1 LSEFGSIGKVNV
13 TKEKAWKRVLEI
25 EIPVEKVKG
34 EFDSVYQEYQRK
46 ARVPGFRPGK
56 APLEL
61 IKKRYKDEV
70 TKDVLENLLPEAYQE
85 AVKQTSLIPLTL
97 PLLKDVEFQE
107 GLPLKFKAHIEI
119 RPEIEP
125 KDYKGLQLK
134 RKIIEIKA
142 EHVHNTLNYLQDKNA
157 ELHSVDREAKDGD
170 FLVVDLEEITEG
182 EAKNKKKT
190 ENQTVWLKK
199 ENLLTGFYRG
209 FSGAKAG
216 EEKEI
221 EAVYPQDY
229 FEKNL
234 AGKVIRYKAKV
245 KEVKEKILPEINDD
259 FAKSLGE
266 YKSLEELKRKIKED
280 LTIKAKQDEE
290 KDLANQVIKQVVENN
305 SFEVPE
311 SLLDLYL
318 DSVVEDLRKT
328 YKKVDEEKVRENY
341 RELGLARIRWEFIRQ
356 EIAKKEKIEVTRE
369 EIDKWVENFAKANS
383 LELKQAKEFIAQ
395 NKKIEN
401 VKDTILED
409 KVIAFILN
417 NSKIKEEIIKEPKPE
432 KEKTKIIKP

>member
-1 LSEFGSIGKVNV
+1 MKVNV
-13 TKEKAWKRVLEI
+13 TEEKAWKRVLEI

-34 EFDSVYQEYQRK
+34 EFDTVYLEYQKK

-97 PLLKDVEFQE
+97 PLLKDIEYQE

-125 KDYKGLQLK
+125 KDYQGLQLK
-134 RKIIEIKA
+134 RKIIEIKEA
-142 EHVHNTLNYLQDKNA
+142 HVHNTLNYLQDKNA
-157 ELHSVDREAKDGD
+157 ELHSVEREAKDGD
-170 FLVVDLEEITEG
+170 FLVVDLEEIAEG
-182 EAKNKKKT
+182 EAKAKKKA
-190 ENQTVWLKK
+190 ENQTIWLKK
-199 ENLLTGFYRG
+199 ENLLTEFYRG

-221 EAVYPQDY
+221 EAIYPQDY

-234 AGKVIRYKAKV
+234 AGKVIKYKAKV

-266 YKSLEELKRKIKED
+266 YKSLEELKSKIKED
-280 LTIKAKQDEE
+280 LKIKAKQDEE

-328 YKKVDEEKVRENY
+328 YKKVDEEKIREQY

-356 EIAKKEKIEVTRE
+356 EIAKKEKIEATKE

-395 NKKIEN
+395 NKKIEDI
-401 VKDTILED
+401 KDSILED
-409 KVIAFILN
+409 KVIGLII
-417 NSKIKEEIIKEPKPE
+417 NSSKVKEEIIKEPKQE
-432 KEKTKIIKP
+432 KEKTKITKP

>member
-1 LSEFGSIGKVNV
+1 MKVNV
-13 TKEKAWKRVLEI
+13 TEEKAWKRVLEI

-34 EFDSVYQEYQRK
+34 EFDSVYLEYQRK
-46 ARVPGFRPGK
+46 AKIPGFRPGK

-61 IKKRYKDEV
+61 IKKRYKDKV

-85 AVKQTSLIPLTL
+85 AVKQSNLTPLTL
-97 PLLKDVEFQE
+97 PLVREVEFKE
-107 GLPLKFKAHIEI
+107 GLPLKFKAQIEI

-125 KDYKGLQLK
+125 QDYKGLQLR
-134 RKIIEIKA
+134 RKIIQITET
-142 EHVHNTLNYLQDKNA
+142 HVQNALTYLQDKNA

-170 FLVVDLEEITEG
+170 FLVVDLEEIAEG
-182 EAKNKKKT
+182 EAKVKKKT
-190 ENQTVWLKK
+190 ENQTIWLKK
-199 ENLLTGFYRG
+199 ENLLTEFYRG

-221 EAVYPQDY
+221 EALYPQDY

-234 AGKVIRYKAKV
+234 AGKVIKYKAKV

-266 YKSLEELKRKIKED
+266 YKSLEDLKSKIKED
-280 LTIKAKQDEE
+280 LKIKAKQDEE
-290 KDLANQVIKQVVENN
+290 KDLANQVIKQVVEKNN
-305 SFEVPE
+305 FEVPE

-318 DSVVEDLRKT
+318 DSVIEDLKKT
-328 YKKVDEEKVRENY
+328 YKKVNEEKIREQY

-356 EIAKKEKIEVTRE
+356 EIAKKEKVEVTKE

-401 VKDTILED
+401 IKDTILED
-409 KVIAFILN
+409 KVIDFILN
-417 NSKIKEEIIKEPKPE
+417 NSKIKEEIIKEPKQE
-432 KEKTKIIKP
+432 KEKSKIIKP

>member
-1 LSEFGSIGKVNV
+1 MKVNV
-13 TKEKAWKRVLEI
+13 TEEKAWKRVLEI

-34 EFDSVYQEYQRK
+34 EFDTVYLEYQRK

-97 PLLKDVEFQE
+97 PLLKDIEYQK

-125 KDYKGLQLK
+125 KDYQGLQLK
-134 RKIIEIKA
+134 RKIIETNE

-170 FLVVDLEEITEG
+170 FLVVDLEEIAEG
-182 EAKNKKKT
+182 GVKNKKKT
-190 ENQTVWLKK
+190 ENQTIWLKK
-199 ENLLTGFYRG
+199 ENLLTEFYRG

-221 EAVYPQDY
+221 EALYPQDY

-234 AGKVIRYKAKV
+234 AGKIIKYKAKV
-245 KEVKEKILPEINDD
+245 KEVKEKILPGINDD

-266 YKSLEELKRKIKED
+266 YKSLEELKSKIREDLKIKV
-280 LTIKAKQDEE
+280 KQDAE

-318 DSVVEDLRKT
+318 DSAVEDLRKT
-328 YKKVDEEKVRENY
+328 YKKVDEKKIRDQY
-341 RELGLARIRWEFIRQ
+341 RELGLNRIRWEFIRR
-356 EIAKKEKIEVTRE
+356 EIAKKEKVEVTKE
-369 EIDKWVENFAKANS
+369 EIDAWVENFAKANS
-383 LELKQAKEFIAQ
+383 LELKQAKEFVAQ
-395 NKKIEN
+395 NKKIEDI
-401 VKDTILED
+401 KDSILED
-409 KVIAFILN
+409 KVIGLII
-417 NSKIKEEIIKEPKPE
+417 NSSKVKEEIIAAPKEE
-432 KEKTKIIKP
+432 KEEKKIIKP

>member
-1 LSEFGSIGKVNV
+1 MKVNV
-13 TKEKAWKRVLEI
+13 TEEKAWRRVLEI

-34 EFDSVYQEYQRK
+34 EFDTVYLEYQRK

-70 TKDVLENLLPEAYQE
+70 TKDVLENLLPEAFQE

-97 PLLKDVEFQE
+97 PLLKDIEYQE

-125 KDYKGLQLK
+125 KDYQGLQLK
-134 RKIIEIKA
+134 RKIIEIKE

-170 FLVVDLEEITEG
+170 FLVVDLEEIAEG
-182 EAKNKKKT
+182 EAKAKKKA
-190 ENQTVWLKK
+190 ENQTIWLKK
-199 ENLLTGFYRG
+199 ENLLTEFYRG
-209 FSGAKAG
+209 FSGVKAG

-221 EAVYPQDY
+221 EAIYPQDY

-234 AGKVIRYKAKV
+234 AGRIIKYKARV

-266 YKSLEELKRKIKED
+266 YKSLEELKSKIKED
-280 LTIKAKQDEE
+280 LKIKAKQDEE

-328 YKKVDEEKVRENY
+328 YKKVDEEKIREQY
-341 RELGLARIRWEFIRQ
+341 RELGLNRIRWEFIRR
-356 EIAKKEKIEVTRE
+356 EIAKKEKIEATKE

-395 NKKIEN
+395 NKKIEDI
-401 VKDTILED
+401 KDSILEN
-409 KVIAFILN
+409 KVIGLII
-417 NSKIKEEIIKEPKPE
+417 NSSKVKEEIIAAPKEE
-432 KEKTKIIKP
+432 KEEKKIIKP

>member
-1 LSEFGSIGKVNV
+1 MKVNV
-13 TKEKAWKRVLEI
+13 TEEKAWKRVLEI
-25 EIPVEKVKG
+25 EIPVEKVNG
-34 EFDSVYQEYQRK
+34 EFDSVYLEYQRK
-46 ARVPGFRPGK
+46 AKIPGFRPGK

-61 IKKRYKDEV
+61 IKKRYKDKV

-97 PLLKDVEFQE
+97 PLLKDIDFQE
-107 GLPLKFKAHIEI
+107 GLPIKFKAQIEI

-125 KDYKGLQLK
+125 KDYQGLQLK
-134 RKIIEIKA
+134 RKIIEIKE

-170 FLVVDLEEITEG
+170 FLVVDLEEIAER
-182 EAKNKKKT
+182 EAKAKKKA
-190 ENQTVWLKK
+190 ENQTIWLKK
-199 ENLLTGFYRG
+199 ENLLAEFYRG
-209 FSGAKAG
+209 FTGAKAG

-221 EAVYPQDY
+221 EAIYPQDY

-234 AGKVIRYKAKV
+234 AGKIIKYKAKV

-266 YKSLEELKRKIKED
+266 YKSLEELKSKIKED
-280 LTIKAKQDEE
+280 LKIKAKQDEE

-318 DSVVEDLRKT
+318 DSVMEDLRKT
-328 YKKVDEEKVRENY
+328 YKKVDEEKIREQY

-356 EIAKKEKIEVTRE
+356 EIAKKEKIEVTKE
-369 EIDKWVENFAKANS
+369 EIDKWVENFAKTNS

-395 NKKIEN
+395 NKKIESI
-401 VKDTILED
+401 KDTILED
-409 KVIAFILN
+409 KVIDFILN
-417 NSKIKEEIIKEPKPE
+417 NSKIKEEIIKESKQE
-432 KEKTKIIKP
+432 KEEKKIIKP